1 MEHLLFREIVTIYL
15 SLIIIKY
22 FMVDICNPRPF
33 NNFIFKYPLILV
45 IFQTDNL
52 IMIQLNTF
60 IHYPQKDIF
69 IVFEMNYD
77 VI

>member
-1 MEHLLFREIVTIYL
+1 M
-15 SLIIIKY
+15 
-22 FMVDICNPRPF
+22 
-33 NNFIFKYPLILV
+33 ILV